1 MLAIYTFVFSV
12 AFKVRWGTA
21 IESKTSFAV
30 ILFAGMI
37 VHGLLAECLTRAP
50 SLIVGHGNYVKK
62 VVFPLEILPFVVL
75 LSAVLHFLVSFGVLL
90 VACLLFGEGVRAG
103 VLWMPVILFPLLL
116 FSLGISWI
124 LASLGV
130 YLRDLSQGIGIVA
143 TILLFLSPVFYPVDS
158 LPGEYRWIVGL
169 NPLTTPIN
177 QLRDVVLWGTPI
189 DWASWA
195 TGLAV
200 GIAAFCIGFWWFQRS
215 KKGFADVL

>member
-1 MLAIYTFVFSV
+1 
-12 AFKVRWGTA
+12 
-21 IESKTSFAV
+21 
-30 ILFAGMI
+30 
-37 VHGLLAECLTRAP
+37 
-50 SLIVGHGNYVKK
+50 
-62 VVFPLEILPFVVL
+62 
-75 LSAVLHFLVSFGVLL
+75 
-90 VACLLFGEGVRAG
+90 

-189 DWASWA
+189 DWASCD